1 MAWVVDT
8 CVLLDIHCADP
19 HFAQSS
25 AACLT
30 AHLSDGLVI
39 SPITYVEL
47 APAFAGN
54 MKLQEQFLTEVGV
67 DWPSPWLLQDTLKAH
82 GLWFSHIEKKRS
94 GSETKRPIAD
104 MLISAFAQ
112 RFKGLITR
120 NPKDFR
126 AVQVVVS

>member
-25 AACLT
+25 ADCLT
-30 AHLSDGLVI
+30 QHLSDGLVI

-54 MKLQEQFLTEVGV
+54 MKLQEQFLMEYHEVSV
-67 DWPSPWLLQDTLKAH
+67 PCFLLSVPAFRTA
-82 GLWFSHIEKKRS
+82 
-94 GSETKRPIAD
+94 RPA
-104 MLISAFAQ
+104 SV
-112 RFKGLITR
+112 T
-120 NPKDFR
+120 
-126 AVQVVVS
+126 

>member
-25 AACLT
+25 ADCLT

-47 APAFAGN
+47 APAFDGN

-67 DWPSPWLLQDTLKAH
+67 AVSMAIAGYDQGTWPMV
-82 GLWFSHIEKKRS
+82 FSH
-94 GSETKRPIAD
+94 
-104 MLISAFAQ
+104 
-112 RFKGLITR
+112 
-120 NPKDFR
+120 
-126 AVQVVVS
+126 

>member
-8 CVLLDIHCADP
+8 CMLLDIHCADP

-47 APAFAGN
+47 APAFGGN
-54 MKLQEQFLTEVGV
+54 MKLQEQFLMEVGV
-67 DWPSPWLLQDTLKAH
+67 DWPSPWLLLH
-82 GLWFSHIEKKRS
+82 
-94 GSETKRPIAD
+94 
-104 MLISAFAQ
+104 
-112 RFKGLITR
+112 
-120 NPKDFR
+120 
-126 AVQVVVS
+126 